1 MREVWI
7 LRRLRH
13 KGDVEITNEI
23 IGLFWE
29 LSDAMEEVGGDEI
42 VKWEEV
48 GESYVYGTYQYK
60 AGDNIIHAEIK
71 ILKRL
76 VR

>member
-48 GESYVYGTYQYK
+48 GESYVYGTYK
-60 AGDNIIHAEIK
+60 TVIK
-71 ILKRL
+71 ELETILKQIENEK
-76 VR
+76 